1 MSIEFTITTIIPAPC
16 AQVYHAWLDSAEHSA
31 MTGGEAQVN
40 AEIGVDFY
48 AWDRYIKGR
57 NLELEQDRRI
67 LQSWRTAE
75 FAPEEADSLLEITLE
90 PAQAG
95 THLTLRHT
103 ELPAHGMKYKQG
115 WVEAY
120 FEPMQVYFKAKNAA

>member
-1 MSIEFTITTIIPAPC
+1 MSIVTITTLIPAPC
-16 AQVYHAWLDSAEHSA
+16 AQVYHAWLDSAEHAA
-31 MTGGEAQVN
+31 MTGGAAQVN
-40 AEIGVDFY
+40 ADIGVDFY

-90 PAQAG
+90 PAGAE
-95 THLTLRHT
+95 TRLTLRHSN
-103 ELPAHGMKYKQG
+103 LPAHGTKYQQG
-115 WVEAY
+115 WVE
-120 FEPMQVYFKAKNAA
+120 PTSSPCRCTLQLTG